1 MYHCSRSLFSALLVG
16 ATAVSIGCVDRALGD
31 LPDTTENARPAS
43 VQPLAAG
50 EPMRFHSGLTTRQR
64 LVIRDAAT
72 WANVWHQIAGTIQP
86 APAVP
91 VIDFATGL
99 VIVAAMGTKS
109 SGGYSIEVDDVHT
122 IAGGA
127 SISVT
132 EQSPGSGC
140 AVTQAFTAPV
150 AVVVVPRFSGQAT
163 FVEHS
168 SLHACR

>member
-1 MYHCSRSLFSALLVG
+1 MPES
-16 ATAVSIGCVDRALGD
+16 
-31 LPDTTENARPAS
+31 ARPAS
-43 VQPLAAG
+43 VQPLAAA
-50 EPMRFHSGLTTRQR
+50 EPMRFDSGLTTRQR

-72 WANVWHQIAGTIQP
+72 WANVWQQIAGTRQP
-86 APAVP
+86 APVVP
-91 VIDFATGL
+91 VVDFANDL

-109 SGGYSIEVDDVHT
+109 TGGYSIEVDDVHT
-122 IAGGA
+122 IGGDA

-163 FVEHS
+163 FVEHA